1 MKKLLLVFITNLI
14 FFSCED
20 VVEIPLN
27 DSKEILIVDAYI
39 NWIKE
44 TNKTEQKVNLSLS
57 SPYFKKTSQPATG
70 ASVYIEDKNG
80 KIYQFTEENSGN
92 YIPIDTIP
100 YDTENSYTINIEYKN
115 QTFTG
120 EESLRTVS
128 SIDRIEQESVELF
141 GNEAVQLEAYCFDPI
156 EETNYSYFEFTSTE
170 LDFPEYNI
178 FRDDFSSGGEYY
190 GLLLDSGLKKGD
202 QVKVR
207 QFGLSNFG
215 YNYWYLLILQ
225 NTQQGGP
232 FVGTPVNLRGN
243 IVNLKN
249 LNEIAFG
256 YFRMSEVSEVDYV
269 VK

>member
-1 MKKLLLVFITNLI
+1 MKKLLLVFIANLI

-27 DSKEILIVDAYI
+27 DSKEVLIVDAYI

-44 TNKTEQKVNLSLS
+44 SNKTEQKVNLSLS
-57 SPYFKKTSQPATG
+57 SPYFKKTYKPATG
-70 ASVYIEDKNG
+70 ASVYIEDENG

-100 YDTENSYTINIEYKN
+100 YDTDNLYTINIEYKN
-115 QTFTG
+115 ETFKG

-128 SIDRIEQESVELF
+128 SINRIEQEYVELF
-141 GNEAVQLEAYCFDPI
+141 GNEAVQLEAYCLDPM
-156 EETNYSYFEFTSTE
+156 EENNFSYFEFTSTGLE
-170 LDFPEYNI
+170 FPEYNI
-178 FRDDFSSGGEYY
+178 FRDDFTSGGEYY
-190 GLLLDSGLKKGD
+190 GFLLDSKLKEGD
-202 QVKVR
+202 QVKIR

-232 FVGTPVNLRGN
+232 FVGTPVNLKGN
-243 IVNLKN
+243 IYNIEN
-249 LNEIAFG
+249 SNNYAFG
-256 YFRMSEVSEVDYV
+256 YFRMSEVSEIEYV
-269 VK
+269 IK